1 MRTLESIQEEIN
13 TLGDVDLFGTS
24 KEVSHLPEILED
36 DENIKYLTSGIVDG
50 TTWLVVCTQKRILFI
65 DYGFLFGVK
74 QSEMALESVNSIS
87 YKTGLFFGSIEIW
100 HGGAKMLIDNCQKNT
115 VKPFVDAVNSAIK
128 ELKNTSIQPAESKSG
143 GDDAVS
149 KLEKLA
155 ALKEKGILTDEE
167 FATQKAKILGNM

>member
-13 TLGDVDLFGTS
+13 ALGDVDLFGTS

-74 QSEMALESVNSIS
+74 QSEMALENINSIS
-87 YKTGLFFGSIEIW
+87 YKTGLFLGSIEIW

-115 VKPFVDAVNSAIK
+115 VKPFVDAVNAAIK
-128 ELKNTSIQPAESKSG
+128 ELKNSSVQSGESKSG
-143 GDDAVS
+143 GDDVVS